1 MPLLK
6 YFVTVG
12 AALTIGLF
20 AVSTYL
26 EPASSSQTAKVSVT
40 PTTASLL
47 HFGAPPAPPPKK
59 TK

>member
-12 AALTIGLF
+12 IALTVGLL
-20 AVSTYL
+20 AVSAYL
-26 EPASSSQTAKVSVT
+26 EPSSQTAKVSVT